1 MLPCELEY
9 RQLGGTDDDEESED
23 VDHLAQTEWV
33 NTFFSTA
40 PLPEEVGPSQLGGA
54 PPAMQDSTQEEQT
67 PIPDQARRSTREAIP
82 PEPLTYSQH
91 HTRATQAAEQCGRR
105 RGGKRG
111 RI

>member
-1 MLPCELEY
+1 MPCELEY

-40 PLPEEVGPSQLGGA
+40 PLPEEVSPSQLLGA
-54 PPAMQDSTQEEQT
+54 PPATQDSTQGEQT
-67 PIPDQARRSTREAIP
+67 PVPDQTRCPTREAIP

-91 HTRATQAAEQCGRR
+91 HTRAAQAAEQCGRR
-105 RGGKRG
+105 RGGKCG